1 MRALVV
7 AVWLAATSLAHAQ
20 PAGAQAEVLFRQG
33 RDLMAAGKYAEAC
46 TAFEASE
53 KLDPVVT
60 TLLNL
65 ASCREKNGQL
75 ASAWGLYL
83 EAERKT
89 RGASDDKLHAVA
101 LDHASKLEARV
112 SKLTIN
118 VTADSKLD
126 RLEVLRD
133 GQPVEAA
140 MWNRSLPI
148 DGGTYT
154 ITARAPGAQSW
165 STQITVAREGDV
177 KTVDV
182 PKLQGGTAVT
192 QSTAMQPPEPPP
204 PPAPHRSKA
213 IPIGLGIGAVA
224 LLGGALAFSLS
235 GDSTYND
242 AKAEMTDQT
251 RRDSLYNQA
260 NQKRYIAEGLG
271 VAGLACA
278 GASIVLFLR
287 GRNAE
292 PDRSAHIIVAPNG
305 FAIAGSF

>member
-1 MRALVV
+1 MRALLLLAVLV
-7 AVWLAATSLAHAQ
+7 ATARAQ

-46 TAFEASE
+46 AAFEESQ

-75 ASAWGLYL
+75 ATAWGLYL

-133 GQPVEAA
+133 GQAVDAA

-154 ITARAPGAQSW
+154 VTARAPGAQPW
-165 STQITVAREGDV
+165 STQITVGRESDV

-182 PKLQGGTAVT
+182 PKLQSGTAVT
-192 QSTAMQPPEPPP
+192 QSMAMQPPEPP

-213 IPIGLGIGAVA
+213 VPIALGIAAVA
-224 LLGGALAFSLS
+224 LIGGAVGFSLS
-235 GDSTYND
+235 GDSAYND
-242 AKAEMTDQT
+242 AKAEMTDQA

-287 GRNAE
+287 GRHAE
-292 PDRSAHIIVAPNG
+292 PDRSAHVIVAPNG
-305 FAIAGSF
+305 LAIAGSF